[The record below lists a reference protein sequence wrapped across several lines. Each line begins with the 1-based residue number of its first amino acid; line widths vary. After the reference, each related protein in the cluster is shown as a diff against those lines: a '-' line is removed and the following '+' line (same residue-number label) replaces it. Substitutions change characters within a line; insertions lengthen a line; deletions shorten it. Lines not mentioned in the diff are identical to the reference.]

1 MKNLADKINND
12 IMGKPKKK
20 KEPMV
25 TGEEIKK
32 YNVWVG
38 DKKMTNHLITY
49 SLAKLLLD
57 VYKDKGHKKVT
68 IVGVR

>member
-57 VYKDKGHKKVT
+57 VYEEQGNEKVT
-68 IVGVR
+68 IVGVK